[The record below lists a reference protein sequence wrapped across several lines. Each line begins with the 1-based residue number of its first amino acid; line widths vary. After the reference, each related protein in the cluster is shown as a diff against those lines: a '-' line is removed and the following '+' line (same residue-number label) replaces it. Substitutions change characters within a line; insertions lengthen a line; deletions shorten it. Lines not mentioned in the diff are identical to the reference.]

1 MSREVVEIPVHEL
14 HVGENVRQNLRA
26 GDLSDSVE
34 KMGVLTPLLCYR
46 DSLGELTILD
56 GHRRFHAAKTAGL
69 RSVPVIILEDSV
81 LNDQRI
87 LNQLVLNEARESI
100 TDADRID
107 AVHQLALFG
116 IDDEQ
121 VAKAL
126 GQKRERVVQYRQAGK
141 SETARKITREVQLS
155 LDVALRIAQAE
166 DSGADM
172 EMLEEKIQQLQ
183 TRAFKDGVDIPGW
196 KLDSVIAQATREGI
210 RVRRVAQLRAEGV
223 ETLSETYANL
233 PQQAQSVDLLGLTP
247 EAHQDCPYRAVR
259 VMVHPD
265 GSLREI
271 EYCLNPGQ
279 APHETPE
286 ETETQREAR
295 LAAEQAQRERAQRE
309 RAEVEAQETRMV
321 FLKDL
326 CSKAAV
332 KDWEY
337 AVVVN
342 IMCNS
347 YIAPAFKEILI
358 AAGAPGTD
366 EDFNLDHV
374 LEWAKQ
380 QPKRAKIIIFTHA
393 MLELES
399 SFRFRTEPLFRR
411 KPYLEL
417 LENWGYE
424 ASAYESESIGRLF
437 DMEYVDQE
445 EAVAS

>member
-1 MSREVVEIPVHEL
+1 MSQEIVEVPVHEIFP
-14 HVGENVRQNLRA
+14 GENVRKDLHA
-26 GDLSDSVE
+26 GDLADSVQQ
-34 KMGVLTPLLCYR
+34 MGVLSPLFVFR
-46 DSLGELTILD
+46 NPSGQLTILD

-69 RSVPVIILEDSV
+69 RSVPVIILEDAV
-81 LNDQRI
+81 LSDQRI

-100 TDADRID
+100 TDADRIE

-116 IDDEQ
+116 VDDEQ

-126 GQKRERVVQYRQAGK
+126 GQKREHVAQYRRAGK
-141 SETARKITREVQLS
+141 SETVRKITREVQLS
-155 LDVALRIAQAE
+155 LDAALRIAQAK
-166 DSGADM
+166 DAGADM

-183 TRAFKDGVDIPGW
+183 TQAFKDGVDIPGW
-196 KLDSVIAQATREGI
+196 KLDSVIGQATREGI
-210 RVRRVAQLRAEGV
+210 RLRRVTQLQAEGV
-223 ETLSETYANL
+223 ETLPEAYADL
-233 PQQAQSVDLLGLTP
+233 PQQAQSVDSLGLTP
-247 EAHQDCPYRAVR
+247 EAHQGCPYRAVR

-265 GSLREI
+265 GNLRET

-279 APHETPE
+279 ATHETPE

-295 LAAEQAQRERAQRE
+295 LAAEEAQRERAQRE
-309 RAEVEAQETRMV
+309 RAEAEAQETRMV
-321 FLKDL
+321 FLKEL

-337 AVVVN
+337 GAAVN

-347 YIAPAFKEILI
+347 YFAPAFKEILI

-374 LEWAKQ
+374 LEWVKQ
-380 QPKRAKIIIFTHA
+380 QPQRAKIIIFAHA
-393 MLELES
+393 MLELEG
-399 SFRFRTEPLFRR
+399 SFRTGPLSRR

-424 ASAYESESIGRLF
+424 PSACESESIGRLP
-437 DMEYVDQE
+437 DMEYADQE